1 MARRLTVEVAQE
13 GDSQRIVIVAF
24 GVSPHHTPAA
34 ALEHGA
40 VPSDQEAGGG
50 REKVSRA
57 GGGTGRTAVRGHS
70 LVSDVIKLL
79 LGLVVS
85 LDAFHAAL
93 ALLQV
98 GAGPGVCVVDDH
110 SLDDA
115 LQKLLLFSG
124 LCIPVLP
131 GDDGH

>member
-1 MARRLTVEVAQE
+1 M
-13 GDSQRIVIVAF
+13 IVAF
-24 GVSPHHTPAA
+24 GVSPHQTPAA

-40 VPSDQEAGGG
+40 VPSDQEAGGVRG
-50 REKVSRA
+50 REKISRA

-70 LVSDVIKLL
+70 LVSDVIKFL
-79 LGLVVS
+79 LGLVVL

-98 GAGPGVCVVDDH
+98 GAAPGVCVVDDH

-115 LQKLLLFSG
+115 LQRLLLFSG
-124 LCIPVLP
+124 LCMPLLP
-131 GDDGH
+131 GNDGH